1 MELCSPLCF
10 ISSLMTFVKNLPF
23 FRYILTQRIDQSD
36 FHFQS
41 GLLFITEQK
50 CISHPGQCQA
60 RLASPN
66 MMLLLMRSYSIH
78 AFSEVANSQSLSI
91 DTMNSEVIYGSCAA
105 SQKAEVVFFI
115 LKQCLPHCLSWGK
128 QLTFIGLAT
137 CMSHSTGVSEA
148 NSNFFYICVFI
159 STIPISTRVHIHL
172 TSKDI
177 LQPPDC
183 YNIKCCLNMEKHLK
197 WGFLRNHHR
206 RKSQRIS
213 GVGSWKKSL
222 RVI

>member
-60 RLASPN
+60 CLASPN

-128 QLTFIGLAT
+128 QLTFIGLADKYDVQLV
-137 CMSHSTGVSEA
+137 CH
-148 NSNFFYICVFI
+148 
-159 STIPISTRVHIHL
+159 
-172 TSKDI
+172 I
-177 LQPPDC
+177 LQGCQKLTVIFFIYVYSYLPFP
-183 YNIKCCLNMEKHLK
+183 
-197 WGFLRNHHR
+197 FLHVYIYTLLLRTFCNHQTVTT
-206 RKSQRIS
+206 SS
-213 GVGSWKKSL
+213 AA
-222 RVI
+222 